1 MLPDLVF
8 SFLTAFFLVVLAMP
22 ALIKVAKLK
31 HLVDE
36 PGEARKLH
44 HRSIPTMGGILIF
57 AGTIIAY
64 CLWFPSKSEWQFGQ
78 NYRLLDALNEFKY
91 LVACMF
97 ILFFMG
103 LKDDIIGV
111 SPSKKLFIHLFV
123 GMILVLMADIRLT
136 EFWGL
141 LGIEEISYPMSIGL
155 SLFVYIVIVNALNLI
170 DGVDGLAAGIGLIA
184 SMTFAYWFYRTGD
197 YPLALLAVGLG
208 GSLMGFLL
216 FNFQPARI
224 FMGDSGSLIIGVVI
238 YVLTMKMIEFPSQ
251 RMSHTMMSVSKPV
264 LAMAIL
270 AYPLID
276 TLRVFIIRAVQ
287 GRSPFSADKNHIHH
301 KLLSLGLTHR
311 QVSLVLYAYTV
322 FIIILTFLTPASTP
336 NLSFIIVGSVAVVLA
351 YSVFLIRPG
360 RSANTSSSTNGN
372 AVLHK
377 P

>member
-1 MLPDLVF
+1 VLPDLIF
-8 SFLTAFFLVVLAMP
+8 SFFTAFVLVVVAMP

-44 HRSIPTMGGILIF
+44 HRSVPTIGGILIF

-64 CLWFPSKSEWQFGQ
+64 CLWFPSREQWQFGQ
-78 NYRLLDALNEFKY
+78 NYELLYALNEFKY

-111 SPSKKLFIHLFV
+111 SPTKKLFIHMFV
-123 GMILVLMADIRLT
+123 GMILVLMADVRLT
-136 EFWGL
+136 QFWGL
-141 LGIEEISYPMSIGL
+141 LGIDEISYPVSITL
-155 SLFVYIVIVNALNLI
+155 SLFVYIVIVNAINLI

-184 SMTFAYWFYRTGD
+184 SMTFAYWFYRTED
-197 YPLALLAVGLG
+197 FPLALLAVGLG
-208 GSLMGFLL
+208 GSLLGFLL

-238 YVLTMKMIEFPSQ
+238 YVLTMRMIEFPPL
-251 RMSHTMMSVSKPV
+251 RMSQAMMSVSKPV

-276 TLRVFIIRAVQ
+276 TLRVFMIRALQ

-301 KLLSLGLTHR
+301 KLLSLGLSHR
-311 QVSLVLYAYTV
+311 QVSVVLYSYTI
-322 FIIILTFLTPASTP
+322 FIIVLTFLTPARTP
-336 NLSFIIVGSVAVVLA
+336 NLSFIIVGSIAVLLA
-351 YSVFLIRPG
+351 HSVFLIKPKKPQG
-360 RSANTSSSTNGN
+360 SGSASES
-372 AVLHK
+372 AALHK

>member
-1 MLPDLVF
+1 
-8 SFLTAFFLVVLAMP
+8 
-22 ALIKVAKLK
+22 
-31 HLVDE
+31 
-36 PGEARKLH
+36 
-44 HRSIPTMGGILIF
+44 TMGGILIF

-322 FIIILTFLTPASTP
+322 FI
-336 NLSFIIVGSVAVVLA
+336 
-351 YSVFLIRPG
+351 
-360 RSANTSSSTNGN
+360 
-372 AVLHK
+372 
-377 P
+377 

>member
-1 MLPDLVF
+1 VLPDLIF
-8 SFLTAFFLVVLAMP
+8 SFLTAFILVVVAMP

-44 HRSIPTMGGILIF
+44 HRSIPTIGGILIF

-64 CLWFPSKSEWQFGQ
+64 CLWFPSREQWQFGQ
-78 NYRLLDALNEFKY
+78 NYELLYALNEFKY

-111 SPSKKLFIHLFV
+111 SPTKKLFIHMFV
-123 GMILVLMADIRLT
+123 GMILVLMADVRLT
-136 EFWGL
+136 QFWGL
-141 LGIEEISYPMSIGL
+141 LGIDEISYPVSITL
-155 SLFVYIVIVNALNLI
+155 SLFVYIVIVNAINLI

-184 SMTFAYWFYRTGD
+184 SMTFAYWFYRTED
-197 YPLALLAVGLG
+197 FPLALLAVGLG
-208 GSLMGFLL
+208 GSLFGFLL

-224 FMGDSGSLIIGVVI
+224 FMGDSGSLIIGVVV
-238 YVLTMKMIEFPSQ
+238 YVLTMRMIEFPPL
-251 RMSHTMMSVSKPV
+251 RMSQAMMSVSKPV

-276 TLRVFIIRAVQ
+276 TLRVFLIRAIQ

-301 KLLSLGLTHR
+301 KLISLGLSHR
-311 QVSLVLYAYTV
+311 QVSIVLYAYTIL
-322 FIIILTFLTPASTP
+322 IIMLTFFTPASTP
-336 NLSFIIVGSVAVVLA
+336 NLSFIIVGSIAVLLA
-351 YSVFLIRPG
+351 HSVFLIKPKKPRG
-360 RSANTSSSTNGN
+360 SEAASESA
-372 AVLHK
+372 ALHK

>member
-1 MLPDLVF
+1 
-8 SFLTAFFLVVLAMP
+8 
-22 ALIKVAKLK
+22 
-31 HLVDE
+31 
-36 PGEARKLH
+36 
-44 HRSIPTMGGILIF
+44 
-57 AGTIIAY
+57 
-64 CLWFPSKSEWQFGQ
+64 
-78 NYRLLDALNEFKY
+78 
-91 LVACMF
+91 
-97 ILFFMG
+97 
-103 LKDDIIGV
+103 
-111 SPSKKLFIHLFV
+111 
-123 GMILVLMADIRLT
+123 MILVLMADIRLT